1 MPATVLR
8 LLRADLRARPGAALL
23 LGLLIAAAALTLCT
37 TLALRAQMDQPF
49 DRVVAQTHGA
59 DLHAVTTRP
68 GAPDLRPLTTLP
80 GVAVASGPKPSLLLS
95 ARVGRNAAQ
104 VALEGIG
111 RPPAVD
117 RPAVRSGTWLSGAA
131 GEVVLERSL
140 AKAAGLGPGDVFTV
154 IAHGRSHR
162 LRVVGTAV
170 STEVGPF
177 ERWTPGLAWAAPS
190 TLRAIGT
197 DTLQA
202 VDLRLRPGADV
213 EQVIR
218 AAQRAVPSSAL
229 AFYTRAEVRRSV
241 SERVESV
248 SFLLQANTVM
258 SLLAVAFTIATAI
271 GGRVLAQ
278 RRHIGLLK
286 AIGLSPAAVTASLLL
301 TYVAIAAVAATVGV
315 AGGALLSHAVLASL
329 ADALNTT
336 TPSGFDPGVIV
347 MSYVVIVAAVAAA
360 TALPAWRAGRL
371 ATTEALRPQRTH
383 GAERHA
389 LLAGAAARL
398 RLPVAVRF
406 GAKDAFAVR
415 TRAALTIGSLV
426 LLTVA
431 AMSTLS
437 GEAVFHRVIS
447 DPSLRAKPYEL
458 ALESQAL
465 PAQRVRGL
473 ALAQRADVTAATT
486 YDDER
491 ATVAGRGTEIRTGIL
506 GDQPKAFAYAT
517 PDGRGLE
524 RPGEALAGRGLLD
537 ALGKHVGDTI
547 SIRVLDAPV
556 TLRIVGRHVEPDDD
570 GMVLRF
576 LSGSLPAAARRRL
589 QPDTVLVRV
598 ADRHRA
604 PAVAAAVQ
612 RAAHGMLTPTVT
624 DDEVRQERDDLRP
637 AMLAMTLV
645 LLAVAVANLIATL
658 VLGVRERE
666 EDLAVF
672 KALGATPGQLRLAIA
687 TVAALLAIPA
697 VLVGVPVGLLSFRA
711 LIDAGN
717 PSDGPDLHALP
728 PVLSLALAA
737 LAVVVIAVLASS
749 APARRATALKPVS
762 VLRAE

>member
-1 MPATVLR
+1 M
-8 LLRADLRARPGAALL
+8 
-23 LGLLIAAAALTLCT
+23 
-37 TLALRAQMDQPF
+37 
-49 DRVVAQTHGA
+49 
-59 DLHAVTTRP
+59 
-68 GAPDLRPLTTLP
+68 
-80 GVAVASGPKPSLLLS
+80 S
-95 ARVGRNAAQ
+95 ARVGRNAAE

-117 RPAVRSGTWLSGAA
+117 RPAVRSGRWLSGVA

-140 AKAAGLGPGDVFTV
+140 AKAAGLGAGDTFTV
-154 IAHGRSHR
+154 IHHGRSHA

-190 TLRAIGT
+190 TLRTIGT
-197 DTLQA
+197 DTRQA
-202 VDLRLRPGADV
+202 VDLRLRPGADT

-241 SERVESV
+241 SERVNGV

-286 AIGLSPAAVTASLLL
+286 AIGLSPAGVTASLLL

-315 AGGALLSHAVLASL
+315 AGGALVSHAVLASL

-336 TPSGFDPGVIV
+336 TPSGFDPRVIV
-347 MSYVVIVAAVAAA
+347 ESYVVIVAAVAAA
-360 TALPAWRAGRL
+360 TLLPAWRAGRL

-389 LLAGAAARL
+389 RVAGAAGRL

-415 TRAALTIGSLV
+415 TRSALTIGSLV
-426 LLTVA
+426 LLTIA

-458 ALESQAL
+458 SLQSQAV
-465 PAQRVRGL
+465 AAEDVRRL
-473 ALAQRADVTAATT
+473 VLAQRADVTAATT
-486 YDDER
+486 YTDER
-491 ATVAGRGTEIRTGIL
+491 ATVAGSSTEIRAGIL
-506 GDQPKAFAYAT
+506 GDQPQGLCAT
-517 PDGRGLE
+517 RRRRTGTGTARRGARRPRPAR
-524 RPGEALAGRGLLD
+524 RPGQARGGHHHHPRAG
-537 ALGKHVGDTI
+537 H
-547 SIRVLDAPV
+547 
-556 TLRIVGRHVEPDDD
+556 LRHAAHRRRHVEPDDD
-570 GMVLRF
+570 GMGVRF
-576 LSGSLPAAARRRL
+576 LRARCRPRPAPPAARDRARARGRPVARARRGRRRAARRAR
-589 QPDTVLVRV
+589 D
-598 ADRHRA
+598 
-604 PAVAAAVQ
+604 AVA
-612 RAAHGMLTPTVT
+612 GPCT

-658 VLGVRERE
+658 ALGVRERE

-672 KALGATPGQLRLAIA
+672 KALGATPGQLRVAIA

-697 VLVGVPVGLLSFRA
+697 VVVGVPLGLIAFRM
-711 LIDAGN
+711 LLDAGN

-728 PVLSLALAA
+728 TG
-737 LAVVVIAVLASS
+737 AVADAGGAGRGRPRGARQQRPGPPGHGAEAGLD
-749 APARRATALKPVS
+749 PARGVTAPTSRAAAGRRR
-762 VLRAE
+762 RARARGRSRRSPRRIP